1 MLNIGTALLKWN
13 IQGFIVHN
21 GGWNNIIR
29 SLSDDMDLNI
39 NYFTHIPV
47 YVVMD
52 KMTQKEQTE
61 WRNTIAFKPK
71 LKTFVKCILVYRT
84 KLYVSSPLPKNKRA
98 LLSQF
103 RCGV

>member
-1 MLNIGTALLKWN
+1 
-13 IQGFIVHN
+13 
-21 GGWNNIIR
+21 
-29 SLSDDMDLNI
+29 MDLNI

-47 YVVMD
+47 SALMY
-52 KMTQKEQTE
+52 KMTLKEQTQ

-71 LKTFVKCILVYRT
+71 LKTFVKLILVYRT
-84 KLYVSSPLPKNKRA
+84 ELYVSSLLPKNKRA